1 MTFIIENVLL
11 IGAILIFVSILVSK
25 RGFKYG
31 VPTLLI
37 FLLVG
42 MIFGVDGVG
51 IHFNDYR
58 IAQFVGTIALSVILF
73 AGGMDT
79 QFSSIKSIL
88 YPGIVLS
95 TVGVLLTTIFTG
107 LFIWGVSFMF
117 NFSTEVSLLFALL
130 LAATMSSTDSASVFN
145 ILRSQKIGLR
155 NNLKP
160 LLELESGS
168 NDPMAYMLTI
178 VLIQIIMNGGS
189 HTMSVWEILLMF
201 VLQFIVGA
209 GLGVILGKL
218 GAWFI
223 NRVNLPNR
231 ALYPILVV
239 SFIFFIFSI
248 TNLLKGN
255 GFLAV
260 YLAGI
265 IMGNQRLVASK
276 KIDAFL
282 NGIVWLLQIIMF
294 LMLGLLV
301 NPHEMI
307 RVAIPAIIIA
317 VFMIFVGRPLSVF
330 LSLIPFRKINF
341 KDQLFVSWVGLRG
354 AAPIIFSIS
363 PVVAGVE
370 GASIIFNV
378 VFFITLISLILQGT
392 TIPLVARWLHLEEQ
406 TDDSP
411 ANFGVEIPEELN
423 TILKQEIVDKDALLK
438 DYPLPLGS
446 LVVIVKRNHKY
457 IVPNGKLMLHQGDK
471 LLLIS
476 EKEQETE
483 KKLLTELEK
492 STHNLFKRKQKD

>member
-1 MTFIIENVLL
+1 MTFTIENVLL

-189 HTMSVWEILLMF
+189 HTMSVWLST
-201 VLQFIVGA
+201 VSGA
-209 GLGVILGKL
+209 K
-218 GAWFI
+218 
-223 NRVNLPNR
+223 
-231 ALYPILVV
+231 
-239 SFIFFIFSI
+239 
-248 TNLLKGN
+248 
-255 GFLAV
+255 
-260 YLAGI
+260 
-265 IMGNQRLVASK
+265 
-276 KIDAFL
+276 
-282 NGIVWLLQIIMF
+282 
-294 LMLGLLV
+294 
-301 NPHEMI
+301 
-307 RVAIPAIIIA
+307 
-317 VFMIFVGRPLSVF
+317 
-330 LSLIPFRKINF
+330 
-341 KDQLFVSWVGLRG
+341 
-354 AAPIIFSIS
+354 
-363 PVVAGVE
+363 
-370 GASIIFNV
+370 
-378 VFFITLISLILQGT
+378 T
-392 TIPLVARWLHLEEQ
+392 T
-406 TDDSP
+406 
-411 ANFGVEIPEELN
+411 
-423 TILKQEIVDKDALLK
+423 
-438 DYPLPLGS
+438 
-446 LVVIVKRNHKY
+446 
-457 IVPNGKLMLHQGDK
+457 
-471 LLLIS
+471 
-476 EKEQETE
+476 
-483 KKLLTELEK
+483 
-492 STHNLFKRKQKD
+492 